1 MLVGLILLAAVGAMI
16 ALSLRADRR
25 FRAIDRLPMQ
35 WTLTGAVSWHA
46 PRAVAL
52 AFTPVLG
59 TVLILVVGAMALWV
73 PPRAGQEGLV
83 IPVLLAI
90 AAGMVAIHALHIWMI
105 GRWAKARH

>member
-16 ALSLRADRR
+16 ALSVRADRR

-35 WTLTGAVSWHA
+35 WTLTGTVSWHA

-59 TVLILVVGAMALWV
+59 TMLIMVIGAMALWV
-73 PPRAGQEGLV
+73 PPRAGQE